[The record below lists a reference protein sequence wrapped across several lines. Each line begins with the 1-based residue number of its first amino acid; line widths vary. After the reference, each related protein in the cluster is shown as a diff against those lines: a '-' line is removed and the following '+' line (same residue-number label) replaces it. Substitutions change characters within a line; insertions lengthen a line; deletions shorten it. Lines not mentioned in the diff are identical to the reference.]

1 MSWQSRMQTS
11 VALSSMEAEY
21 MATTAATQKALWQ
34 SRLLQQLGMHITLP
48 IVIFED
54 NKAAILFSDHP
65 GDHRT
70 TKHINTLVEFTRDH
84 VNKGDV
90 KLEFVTTQEQL
101 ADAMTKPLLYAQ
113 HSRVCFNY
121 YICYYEFPAHY

>member
-1 MSWQSRMQTS
+1 
-11 VALSSMEAEY
+11 
-21 MATTAATQKALWQ
+21 
-34 SRLLQQLGMHITLP
+34 MHITLP

-70 TKHINTLVEFTRDH
+70 TKHINTRVEFTRDH
-84 VNKGDV
+84 VTKGDI

-113 HSRVCFNY
+113 HSCVCFNH

>member
-1 MSWQSRMQTS
+1 
-11 VALSSMEAEY
+11 MEAEY
-21 MATTAATQKALWQ
+21 MATTAATQDA
-34 SRLLQQLGMHITLP
+34 LGMHITLP

-65 GDHRT
+65 GDHQT
-70 TKHINTLVEFTRDH
+70 TKHTRVEFTRDH
-84 VNKGDV
+84 ITKGDI

-113 HSRVCFNY
+113 HSHVCINHDT
-121 YICYYEFPAHY
+121 CYYEFPAQYQE

>member
-1 MSWQSRMQTS
+1 
-11 VALSSMEAEY
+11 
-21 MATTAATQKALWQ
+21 
-34 SRLLQQLGMHITLP
+34 MHITLP

-70 TKHINTLVEFTRDH
+70 TKHINTRVEFTRDH
-84 VNKGDV
+84 VTKGDI

-113 HSRVCFNY
+113 HSRVCFNHH
-121 YICYYEFPAHY
+121 ICYHDFSAHY